1 MCRVNRGVQDRWRSA
16 ARWTLIECRAS
27 GPFPGRDGG
36 DGAESSNKELGVL
49 WEAVSGRYE
58 IP

>member
-1 MCRVNRGVQDRWRSA
+1 M
-16 ARWTLIECRAS
+16 IECRAS
-27 GPFPGRDGG
+27 GPFPGRHGG
-36 DGAESSNKELGVL
+36 DGAESSIKELGVL